1 MIEPE
6 KAGAEPEK
14 TISEKPKKRRVSTR
28 KKGGIAGAGQ
38 NKKEPKKQIAL
49 KGVWKMGKMDQLC
62 QQIVSD
68 VDGALA
74 CGVVDL
80 ESGMMMG
87 VHHSIPYFTQ
97 DYIDAVAAAAVD
109 MFRGRNI
116 SRIEQLIAKQRG
128 STPEHTMEESF
139 MTTKG
144 TYHFMKVVPGK
155 NSLIVLITKRT
166 TNQGMGWSAV
176 RMSVGDVAAAMGG

>member
-1 MIEPE
+1 MTEPE
-6 KAGAEPEK
+6 KELSEPEK
-14 TISEKPKKRRVSTR
+14 TVSEKPKKRRAPAR
-28 KKGGIAGAGQ
+28 KKVSVAGAGQ
-38 NKKEPKKQIAL
+38 NKKQPKKQIAL

-74 CGVVDL
+74 CGIVDL

-87 VHHSIPYFTQ
+87 VYHSIPYFTQ
-97 DYIDAVAAAAVD
+97 DYIDAVAAASVD

-128 STPEHTMEESF
+128 NTPEHTMEESF

-155 NSLIVLITKRT
+155 SSLIVLITKRT

-176 RMSVGDVAAAMGG
+176 RMSVGDVATAMGG